1 MRLLVATD
9 AWHPQVNGV
18 VRSLQE
24 TARALEGLGVETEF
38 LTPERFRTVPLP
50 SYPEIRL
57 ALASRR
63 VVAAMLSRERFDAI
77 HIATEGPIGIAT
89 RAACLRLGLA
99 FTTSYHTRFPEYL
112 RARAPI
118 PLRWSYAWLRRFHNA
133 GAVTMASTATL
144 RDELGARGFRR
155 VAIWSRGVDTE
166 LFRPRETSARQGT
179 PPVFLYV
186 GRLAPEKNIGAFLAL
201 DLPGRKVV
209 VGDGPDRPRLEA
221 QFPDATFL
229 GVKTGPDLARIYS
242 DADLFV
248 FPSLTDTYGIVLLEA
263 LACGVPVAAFD
274 VAGPKD
280 VLAEAGVGV
289 LGQDLRAAALAALQI
304 PRARCRDFA
313 LARSWQTSAREFL
326 VNLAPAMIEPGNIK
340 PTKIEPIPWRRAKP
354 ATRDTACEARPQIAD
369 IHWTGTNR

>member
-63 VVAAMLSRERFDAI
+63 AVAAILSRGGFDAI

-118 PLRWSYAWLRRFHNA
+118 PLRWSYAWLRSFHNA
-133 GAVTMASTATL
+133 ASVTMASTATL
-144 RDELGARGFRR
+144 RNELAARGFRGL
-155 VAIWSRGVDTE
+155 AIWSRGVDTE
-166 LFRPRETSARQGT
+166 LFRPRGTPAPPGT

-186 GRLAPEKNIGAFLAL
+186 GRLAPEKNVGAFLAL

-209 VGDGPDRPRLEA
+209 VGDGPERARLEA
-221 QFPDATFL
+221 QFPDAAFL
-229 GVKTGPDLARIYS
+229 GVRTGPDLARIYAE
-242 DADLFV
+242 ADVFV

-280 VLAEAGVGV
+280 VLAAAGVGV
-289 LGQDLRAAALAALQI
+289 LGQDLRGAALAALHI
-304 PRARCRDFA
+304 PRAKCRDFA

-326 VNLAPAMIEPGNIK
+326 ANLAPAMIEPA
-340 PTKIEPIPWRRAKP
+340 KIEPVMFEPAPCRRPKP
-354 ATRDTACEARPQIAD
+354 ATRNMAPQIAD

>member
-57 ALASRR
+57 ALAT
-63 VVAAMLSRERFDAI
+63 SREVARILARGRVDSI

-112 RARAPI
+112 RARAPV
-118 PLRWSYAWLRRFHNA
+118 PLGWSYAWLRRFHNA
-133 GAVTMASTATL
+133 ASVTMTSTATL
-144 RDELGARGFRR
+144 RDELGGRGFRDL
-155 VAIWSRGVDTE
+155 AIWSRGVDTE
-166 LFRPRETSARQGT
+166 LFRPRETPAGEGT
-179 PPVFLYV
+179 PPTFLYV

-201 DLPGRKVV
+201 DLPGRKIV
-209 VGDGPDRPRLEA
+209 VGDGPDRARLEA
-221 QFPDATFL
+221 QFPDAAFL
-229 GVKTGPDLARIYS
+229 GVRTGPDLARIYAE
-242 DADLFV
+242 ADVFV

-280 VLAEAGVGV
+280 VLQAAGVGV
-289 LGQDLRAAALAALQI
+289 LGPDLRAAALAALRI
-304 PRARCRDFA
+304 PRGRCRDFA

-326 VNLAPAMIEPGNIK
+326 ANLAPAVGEPAFG
-340 PTKIEPIPWRRAKP
+340 RRPRP
-354 ATRDTACEARPQIAD
+354 AARDVSPGLPPQIAD